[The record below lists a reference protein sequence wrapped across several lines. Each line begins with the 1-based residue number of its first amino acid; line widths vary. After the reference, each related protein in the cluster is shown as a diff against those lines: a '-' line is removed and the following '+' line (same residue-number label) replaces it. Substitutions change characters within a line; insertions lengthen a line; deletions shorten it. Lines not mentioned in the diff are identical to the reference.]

1 MWVAVLKGVRRI
13 LLCGGVVALS
23 CLPHVSAHAI
33 DVRPTAEQI
42 QAALELGKEAAQ
54 KKSPATMP
62 IRLWLIPKVFL

>member
-1 MWVAVLKGVRRI
+1 MWVAVLKGVRHI

-33 DVRPTAEQI
+33 DVRPTSEQI

-54 KKSPATMP
+54 KK
-62 IRLWLIPKVFL
+62 K